1 MHYVANRQ
9 RSLIDKGFAKSR
21 RQIYELI
28 GLLAHPIKSLINHA
42 NLKERLGLR
51 FTKIRKRL
59 VISEW
64 NVGCLADVHGGEI
77 IGGRTSL
84 KGRLQEG
91 EFTVTLFSLFLR
103 MIVTNAPKVFLNPLD
118 QSQSPAG

>member
-59 VISEW
+59 VISE
-64 NVGCLADVHGGEI
+64 
-77 IGGRTSL
+77 
-84 KGRLQEG
+84 
-91 EFTVTLFSLFLR
+91 
-103 MIVTNAPKVFLNPLD
+103 
-118 QSQSPAG
+118 

>member
-1 MHYVANRQ
+1 MHCVANRR
-9 RSLIDKGFAKSR
+9 RSLIDEGFAKTR

-28 GLLAHPIKSLINHA
+28 GLLAHPIKRLTDRT

-51 FTKIRKRL
+51 FTKICKRF

-77 IGGRTSL
+77 IAGRTSL

-91 EFTVTLFSLFLR
+91 
-103 MIVTNAPKVFLNPLD
+103 
-118 QSQSPAG
+118 